1 MPYVVPYMGEED
13 QHLSRAD
20 VERLSRL
27 AMEEGRSQA
36 EIVRAAVGLR
46 AGTHR
51 AAELRARGRVGG
63 RRVFG
68 RRCAGGG
75 PARRVRRVTLIVDAA
90 PLVALGDSRDRLHGA
105 VGDVLRAEGGDLVVP
120 AAVSAEVDYLI
131 RRRGSAAA
139 ARAFLRDV
147 AAGRFRVEGLT
158 ADVHGTA
165 ARLDEQYTD
174 LDLGLA
180 DLSVVI
186 LAHRFRTRRLLTFDE
201 RDFRAVTP
209 LAGGSFAMLPRDST
223 GG

>member
-1 MPYVVPYMGEED
+1 
-13 QHLSRAD
+13 
-20 VERLSRL
+20 
-27 AMEEGRSQA
+27 
-36 EIVRAAVGLR
+36 
-46 AGTHR
+46 
-51 AAELRARGRVGG
+51 
-63 RRVFG
+63 
-68 RRCAGGG
+68 
-75 PARRVRRVTLIVDAA
+75 VTLIVDAA

-131 RRRGSAAA
+131 RRRGSAMA

-158 ADVHGTA
+158 ADEHDMA
-165 ARLDEQYTD
+165 ARLDEQNRD

-180 DLSVVI
+180 DLSVMI

-209 LAGGSFAMLPRDST
+209 LAGGSFTLLPRDST